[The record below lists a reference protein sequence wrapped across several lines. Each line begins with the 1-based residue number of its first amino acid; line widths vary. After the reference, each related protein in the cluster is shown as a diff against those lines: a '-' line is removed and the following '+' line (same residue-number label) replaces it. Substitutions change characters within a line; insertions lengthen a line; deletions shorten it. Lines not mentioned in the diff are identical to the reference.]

1 MNAPADRAA
10 CCLARGAPLA
20 RVCGGTRSRGSRRT
34 VPAVHPQSRPRPS
47 GTRVTSVG
55 VSWRLSP
62 LSGVPSRPTAP
73 CHLLCCVA
81 APLGSC
87 TSGGGVRVPAK
98 GPYGSERGRTGA
110 VPGVKRG
117 GRQGVE
123 GVVASAPLSNM
134 VEQPGPMLPQEETP
148 PLRRRRDPLDL
159 PTPADLSL
167 VLCRLR
173 DEVRMMPAP
182 VWLVAM
188 QSPLLCSC
196 PRSLTATTV
205 TACTARISCSR
216 ATSSHCECS

>member
-1 MNAPADRAA
+1 MNAPADRAR
-10 CCLARGAPLA
+10 CLTRSAPLA

-34 VPAVHPQSRPRPS
+34 VPALHPQSRPRPS

-55 VSWRLSP
+55 VPGRLSP
-62 LSGVPSRPTAP
+62 LSRVPSRPTAP
-73 CHLLCCVA
+73 CHLLRCVA
-81 APLGSC
+81 VPLGSC
-87 TSGGGVRVPAK
+87 TSGGGAR

-110 VPGVKRG
+110 VHGVKKG
-117 GRQGVE
+117 GLQGRE
-123 GVVASAPLSNM
+123 WVVASAPLSNM

-159 PTPADLSL
+159 PTPVDLSL

-173 DEVRMMPAP
+173 DEVCM
-182 VWLVAM
+182 VVALCVA
-188 QSPLLCSC
+188 SGDAVPPPPPLLCSC
-196 PRSLTATTV
+196 PRSLTATTA